1 MSDTDRV
8 SRFIQPIGAAPGVPL
23 SRRAFLGW
31 SSAGAAALASAAFPA
46 GASPGLER
54 PQPDR
59 PEWMRAPGRP
69 MSGYGSPSPREAALR
84 RGIQSRYGLTAP
96 ASGASTTPLE
106 GLEGTITPSGLHFER
121 HHSGIPDIDAA
132 RHSLLVD
139 GAVARPLFF
148 SATDLLRYPL
158 VSRTCFIE
166 CSGNSAFNIAPEPL
180 QVPCGALHGLL
191 SCSEWTGVPLALLL
205 EEAGLRSTEGWLVAE
220 GADSSAMNRSI
231 PLSLALE
238 EGMIALFQNG
248 ERIRPEQ
255 GYPMRLLLP
264 GLEGNVNVKWLRR
277 LEVRAEPAQAR
288 DETSKYTDL
297 LPDGRARQF
306 SLEMGVKSLI
316 TRPSSGMRLPSSGFY
331 EVSGLAWS
339 GAGRITHVEFSSDGG
354 QTWAPARLDGPT
366 LPKSLTRFR
375 VPWKWQRGQGAVLQS
390 RAMDERGRVQPT
402 RSVWTRR
409 YSPSNTYHYN
419 AIQSWAIGPNGEVT
433 NSHA

>member
-1 MSDTDRV
+1 MSESGSDDDRI
-8 SRFIQPIGAAPGVPL
+8 SRFIQPIGAVPTEPL
-23 SRRAFLGW
+23 TRRALFGW
-31 SSAGAAALASAAFPA
+31 GATGAAAIAASAWPA
-46 GASPGLER
+46 AAAAETE
-54 PQPDR
+54 R

-69 MSGYGSPSPREAALR
+69 MSGYGTPSPREAAIR
-84 RGIQSRYGLTAP
+84 RGIQTRYGAIAP
-96 ASGASTTPLE
+96 GSGASTTPLE

-132 RHSLLVD
+132 RFALLVD
-139 GAVARPLFF
+139 GNVARPLFF

-166 CSGNSAFNIAPEPL
+166 CSGNSAPNIAPEVV
-180 QVPCGALHGLL
+180 QAPCGAVHGLL

-231 PLSLALE
+231 PLGLALE
-238 EGMIALFQNG
+238 EGMVALYQNG

-277 LEVRAEPAQAR
+277 LEVRGEPAQAR

-306 SLEMGVKSLI
+306 TLEMGVKSVI
-316 TRPSSGMRLPSSGFY
+316 TRPSWGMRLPSSGFY

-339 GAGRITHVEFSSDGG
+339 GAGRIASVEFSADGG
-354 QTWAPARLDGPT
+354 QTWKAARLDGPV
-366 LPKSLTRFR
+366 LPKALTRFR
-375 VPWKWQRGQGAVLQS
+375 VPWQWKRGEAALLQS
-390 RAMDERGRVQPT
+390 RARDERGRVQPT
-402 RSVWTRR
+402 RAAWTGN
-409 YSPSNTYHYN
+409 YAPKNTYHYN
-419 AIQSWAIGPNGEVT
+419 AIQSWAIAPDGEVS